1 MNRSGGVRC
10 SRLLGP
16 IFPHESI
23 SLLSHALARRF
34 VRCTGI
40 KIGMAKGYVGLAL
53 LQQRRVVHDFWPS
66 VLTQAIS
73 GLLVTQPKFTLS
85 VAITPTANIWRRRI
99 LFMG

>member
-1 MNRSGGVRC
+1 LNRSGGVRC

-53 LQQRRVVHDFWPS
+53 L
-66 VLTQAIS
+66 
-73 GLLVTQPKFTLS
+73 
-85 VAITPTANIWRRRI
+85 
-99 LFMG
+99 